1 MTGKRFVSGLVVFGV
16 LIAAMQWVQAA
27 DCSECV
33 TCAADPMFVQPD
45 KRDLREADLLR
56 AAGSTEIHNEGL
68 MAVVVLSDGDGEC
81 CDSDKKT
88 LVLIGAQGAVE
99 HRVVDE
105 AIRSAVEA
113 FFGRQRH

>member
-1 MTGKRFVSGLVVFGV
+1 MLGKWFLGGLVMVALLLGP
-16 LIAAMQWVQAA
+16 MQRIQGEEDPCEV
-27 DCSECV
+27 CE

-68 MAVVVLSDGDGEC
+68 MAVVVFSDGDGEC

-113 FFGRQRH
+113 YFGR